1 MSDRPSSLH
10 GIPLASAS
18 ALFLGLS
25 PIFGKQA
32 ILAGM
37 SPLAVVAVRTA
48 GAAGLLVLIM
58 ALFQRRFL
66 YIYPLGFVGCM
77 IAGGLNGIGSLLYYS
92 ALGRI
97 DASLGQLLY
106 SLYPVF
112 VAVVLYLDGHRYSPR
127 TMLRLAL
134 SVPAVLLL
142 SWAPAGH
149 VDFLGVGLM
158 LGASLLYAI
167 HIPINQRVLYEAP
180 APTVTLYTLL
190 AMTLS
195 VVLALVVFDPG
206 AAPASAEAL
215 GPILGLTAV
224 TFLSRMTLFAGV
236 KRIGGLETSLIGL
249 GELLVTLLLAWW
261 WLNESLMPQQW
272 IGALL
277 LAGILLMA
285 VRGPSDGSTGIPG
298 RGWLHWLLPPSSA
311 EAARQALLSEASL
324 PPTHSSDENEVA

>member
-1 MSDRPSSLH
+1 
-10 GIPLASAS
+10 
-18 ALFLGLS
+18 
-25 PIFGKQA
+25 
-32 ILAGM
+32 
-37 SPLAVVAVRTA
+37 
-48 GAAGLLVLIM
+48 
-58 ALFQRRFL
+58 
-66 YIYPLGFVGCM
+66 M

-206 AAPASAEAL
+206 AAPASTEAL

-261 WLNESLMPQQW
+261 WLNESLMLQQW

-311 EAARQALLSEASL
+311 EAARQALLSEAAL
-324 PPTHSSDENEVA
+324 QPTHSSDENEVA